1 MTQAPVQTMHCPP
14 GQVLFRP
21 EDECRGFLVVKRGAI
36 RVSLAA
42 PNGREIVLYRVRP
55 GEVCLQTFSCL
66 VEGSAYS
73 AEGVVETELE
83 AEFIPQA
90 EFHRRVAEDAVFR
103 NTVFA
108 AVAHRFADFEHL
120 VEDLALTGFSA
131 RLARAL
137 LRLADADNALQTTHD
152 ALAAEIG
159 TGRAVVSRTLG
170 RFAREGLIRLA
181 RGRIKLAELD
191 RLRRIAEDAA

>member
-1 MTQAPVQTMHCPP
+1 MEAPRQTLRCSTGH
-14 GQVLFRP
+14 VLFRP

-36 RVSLAA
+36 RVSLTA

-66 VEGSAYS
+66 VEGSVYS
-73 AEGVVETELE
+73 AEGVVETDLE

-90 EFHRRVAEDAVFR
+90 EFHRRVAEDSAFR
-103 NTVFA
+103 NTVFS

-137 LRLADADNALQTTHD
+137 LRLAGEDDTLQTTHD
-152 ALAAEIG
+152 QLAAEIG
-159 TGRAVVSRTLG
+159 TGRAVVTRTLG
-170 RFAREGLIRLA
+170 RFARDGLIRLT
-181 RGRIKLAELD
+181 RGRIELAEPD
-191 RLRRIAEDAA
+191 RLRRIADGAA

>member
-1 MTQAPVQTMHCPP
+1 MHCQK

-21 EDECRGFLVVKRGAI
+21 EDECRGFLVVRRGAI

-73 AEGVVETELE
+73 AEGVVETDLE
-83 AEFIPQA
+83 AEFISQL
-90 EFHRRVAEDAVFR
+90 EFHRRIAEDAAFR
-103 NTVFA
+103 NAVFA

-137 LRLADADNALQTTHD
+137 LRLADADNTLQTTHD
-152 ALAAEIG
+152 GLAGEIG

-170 RFAREGLIRLA
+170 RFSREGLIHLA
-181 RGRIKLAELD
+181 RGHIHLVDPD
-191 RLRRIAEDAA
+191 RLRRIAEDAV